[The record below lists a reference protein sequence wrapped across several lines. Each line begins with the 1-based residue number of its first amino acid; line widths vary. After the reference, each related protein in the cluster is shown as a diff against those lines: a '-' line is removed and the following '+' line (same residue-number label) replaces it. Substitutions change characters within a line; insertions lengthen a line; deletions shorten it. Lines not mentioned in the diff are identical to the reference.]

1 MNKKILAII
10 VAVIL
15 VILSVVLIAVNNEGT
30 EPDRLAAPTD
40 NKQVETNKGE
50 ATQNGAS
57 DIASTEVVATEP
69 VQKETKPSDVQ
80 TNVQPES
87 GETLPPEVDVSMGVV
102 EGEGSADLDEEGEN
116 PTESVQPTTPAPQP
130 TTPAPQPTTPP
141 QSDSMDPRDPLS
153 ENFQFTTLTFE
164 GYLAMTGEQQAAVV
178 KKFASPEM
186 FVNWYN
192 LAAEEYKAAH
202 PDVEIG
208 ENGMI
213 NGGNLGN

>member
-10 VAVIL
+10 AAVIL

-50 ATQNGAS
+50 APQNGAS

-69 VQKETKPSDVQ
+69 AQKETESSDVQ

-87 GETLPPEVDVSMGVV
+87 GETLPPEVEVSMGVV
-102 EGEGSADLDEEGEN
+102 EGEGSADLDEEGDN
-116 PTESVQPTTPAPQP
+116 PPESVQPTTP

-153 ENFQFTTLTFE
+153 KNFQFTTLTFE

-178 KKFASPEM
+178 EKFASPEM

-208 ENGMI
+208 SNGMI
-213 NGGNLGN
+213 DGGNLGN

>member
-15 VILSVVLIAVNNEGT
+15 VILSVVLITAKTDDT

-40 NKQVETNKGE
+40 SKQVETNKGE

-57 DIASTEVVATEP
+57 DVASTEVVATEP
-69 VQKETKPSDVQ
+69 AQKETKPSDVQ

-87 GETLPPEVDVSMGVV
+87 GETLPPEVEVSMGVV
-102 EGEGSADLDEEGEN
+102 EGEGSTDLDEEGEN
-116 PTESVQPTTPAPQP
+116 PTENVQP

-153 ENFQFTTLTFE
+153 KNFQFTTLTFE

-178 KKFASPEM
+178 EKFASPEM

-192 LAAEEYKAAH
+192 LAAEEYKAEH